1 MFCCGFVLWATS
13 SKKGQLTFGGYFLLS
28 PWWLEMSQCSAVSVG
43 VSLSET
49 KMGYA
54 PKLPI

>member
-1 MFCCGFVLWATS
+1 
-13 SKKGQLTFGGYFLLS
+13 
-28 PWWLEMSQCSAVSVG
+28 MSQCSAVSVG

-54 PKLPI
+54 ACLAGFLPYGFCTAL